1 MTIKFYCQTKDGSL
15 EVVPNYTNN
24 TIQFFIKEP
33 SGYETGCELNF
44 EDIDD
49 LIEMVKLLKSKI
61 QEENDWLD

>member
-24 TIQFFIKEP
+24 TIQFFINEH

-44 EDIDD
+44 EDVDD
-49 LIEMVKLLKSKI
+49 LIDMVKLLKSKI
-61 QEENDWLD
+61 QEENDRLD

>member
-24 TIQFFIKEP
+24 TIQFFINER
-33 SGYETGCELNF
+33 SGCETGCELNF

-49 LIEMVKLLKSKI
+49 LIEIVKLLKSKI
-61 QEENDWLD
+61 Q